1 MLSTV
6 VKVNVE
12 SWTVN
17 CDGCFQRT
25 VWLKIS
31 PFNFFLS
38 LSMKPFSHVTSFER
52 CRHVLRPQQQS
63 FFTAATLCN
72 VLARKEQVQL
82 TTLTIS
88 PFPLD
93 VPVSHDS
100 EPG

>member
-1 MLSTV
+1 
-6 VKVNVE
+6 
-12 SWTVN
+12 
-17 CDGCFQRT
+17 
-25 VWLKIS
+25 
-31 PFNFFLS
+31 
-38 LSMKPFSHVTSFER
+38 MKPFSHVTSFER
-52 CRHVLRPQQQS
+52 CRHVSLRPQQQS